1 MKMEEYWDY
10 RYLFLI
16 QLYLLIPS
24 LLIALLLKTTK
35 IVRREVVYRGM
46 KEHFDTF
53 ESVTLA
59 ALSSPSLS
67 ILMVGTYLKTISKIL
82 KVSWYL
88 VLI

>member
-35 IVRREVVYRGM
+35 IVRQEAVHRGM
-46 KEHFDTF
+46 KEHFDTSK
-53 ESVTLA
+53 SVTLVA
-59 ALSSPSLS
+59 SSFPSLS
-67 ILMVGTYLKTISKIL
+67 IRMVRTS
-82 KVSWYL
+82 
-88 VLI
+88 